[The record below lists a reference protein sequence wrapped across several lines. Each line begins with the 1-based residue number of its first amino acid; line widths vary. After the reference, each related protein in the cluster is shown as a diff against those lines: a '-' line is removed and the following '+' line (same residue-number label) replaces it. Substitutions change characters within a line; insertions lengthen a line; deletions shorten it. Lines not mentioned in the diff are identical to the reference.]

1 MTNPLDRICT
11 TDRGPC
17 SGAQEPPRFA
27 IGRAAAS
34 SRQIRIVRHLVLVVV
49 GVTLILAGCGDDST
63 DAALETPDPSG
74 VSSSQPP
81 GAREP
86 STSIESVPITGSAA
100 EEPAVT
106 PHAGGVPGRGQA
118 VNKSDVSGLT
128 DSVLSSGEVLFVPE
142 DRATDLAGTAGFD
155 PSDIDG
161 MRHAFFELDESRLAE
176 LAGGAAAIGS
186 DGSFP
191 LDLPAGRYLVCL
203 ADTFVDHT
211 SGPPYAVVGCDVIDL
226 STGAS
231 LTVSFG
237 EGGVEATLD

>member
-1 MTNPLDRICT
+1 MTNPRDRICT
-11 TDRGPC
+11 TGRGPC

-176 LAGGAAAIGS
+176 LAGGIGDPQVRNRGTLGGSVAHSDPAA
-186 DGSFP
+186 DY
-191 LDLPAGRYLVCL
+191 PAALVAL
-203 ADTFVDHT
+203 AAT
-211 SGPPYAVVGCDVIDL
+211 VVTDRREIAAGD
-226 STGAS
+226 
-231 LTVSFG
+231 FHRP
-237 EGGVEATLD
+237 VEHFAAL